1 MRILLTGAT
10 GFIGSRILAALQLR
24 GHEVWCA
31 GRHPPPHSIGW
42 MAIDFRRAVQPAQWR
57 PLLAGVDVVINAVG
71 IFRETGDQR
80 FGTLHD
86 EAPRALFSACVEAG
100 VQRVVQLSALGVEQ
114 RITAYQRS
122 KHAADAFLRAL
133 PIDGVVVQPSLV
145 FGAEGD
151 SAARLLTL
159 AAMPLLLLP
168 DGGRQRVQPVHVDDV
183 VEAICRLVE
192 APPAAA
198 AGGRSVPLV
207 GPEAITLH
215 DYLQQLR
222 FAVGLPPAAA
232 LPLPAPL
239 VDLAARLGARR
250 GGLLDPEALAML
262 RHGSTGPSTAI
273 TLLLGYA
280 PREAADFLLGEPL
293 AALRSQ
299 ARMGWLLPLLRI
311 TLGLVWI
318 VSGLLSLGLF
328 PREAGH
334 ELLGRFGIAPTFRP
348 LLLDAVAMVQLL
360 LGLLTLWPPLRA
372 RWRCRL
378 WAAQAG
384 LVGLAGLFVA
394 LVASQRPEFGWHAFG
409 PLLKNLP
416 MLGLLLLLYLQDRDL
431 ASPPWPLGGIS
442 DADHAGPV
450 TDWRRADELFSEP
463 PPAGARVARPLP
475 ESP

>member
-42 MAIDFRRAVQPAQWR
+42 MAIDYRRALQPAQWR
-57 PLLAGVDVVINAVG
+57 PLLEGVDVVINAVG
-71 IFRETGDQR
+71 IFRESGDQR

-86 EAPRALFSACVEAG
+86 EAPRALFGACVEAG

-122 KHAADAFLRAL
+122 KHAADAFLRTL

-145 FGAEGD
+145 FGAEGE
-151 SAARLLTL
+151 SATRLLAL

-192 APPAAA
+192 APLATA

-250 GGLLDPEALAML
+250 GGLLDPEALTLL
-262 RHGSTGPSTAI
+262 RHGSTAASTAI
-273 TLLLGYA
+273 TLLLGHA

-299 ARMGWLLPLLRI
+299 ARLGWLLPLLRI

-318 VSGLLSLGLF
+318 TSGLLSLGLF
-328 PREAGH
+328 PREASY
-334 ELLGRFGIAPTFRP
+334 ELLGRFGVAPTFRP
-348 LLLDAVAMVQLL
+348 LLLDAVTVGQLL
-360 LGLLTLWPPLRA
+360 LGALTLWPPLRA

-384 LVGLAGLFVA
+384 LLGLSMV
-394 LVASQRPEFGWHAFG
+394 LVASQLPEFWLHPFG

-416 MLGLLLLLYLQDRDL
+416 MLALLLLLYLQDRDL

-442 DADHAGPV
+442 DADRAGPV
-450 TDWRRADELFSEP
+450 TDWRRADELFSESP
-463 PPAGARVARPLP
+463 KGAPVARPAA
-475 ESP
+475 

>member
-10 GFIGSRILAALQLR
+10 GFIGSRILAAQL
-24 GHEVWCA
+24 
-31 GRHPPPHSIGW
+31 
-42 MAIDFRRAVQPAQWR
+42 QPAQWR
-57 PLLAGVDVVINAVG
+57 PLLVGVDVVVNAVG
-71 IFRETGDQR
+71 IFRESADQR
-80 FGTLHD
+80 FAQLHD

-100 VQRVVQLSALGVEQ
+100 VQRVVQLSALGVEH
-114 RITAYQRS
+114 RVTKYQRS

-145 FGAEGD
+145 FGADGE

-159 AAMPLLLLP
+159 AAMPLLPLP
-168 DGGRQRVQPVHVDDV
+168 DGGHQRVQPVHVDDV

-192 APPAAA
+192 APPTTAP

-222 FAVGLPPAAA
+222 FAIGLPRAPA

-239 VDLAARLGARR
+239 VDLAARLGERR
-250 GGLLDPEALAML
+250 GGLLDPDAVTML
-262 RHGSTGPSTAI
+262 RQGSTGPSTAI
-273 TLLLGYA
+273 TLLLGHA

-299 ARMGWLLPLLRI
+299 ARLGWLLPLLRI

-318 VSGLLSLGLF
+318 VTGLLSLGIF
-328 PREAGH
+328 PREASY
-334 ELLGRFGIAPTFRP
+334 ELLGRAGIAPSFQP
-348 LLLDAVAMVQLL
+348 LMLDGAAMLDLL
-360 LGLLTLWPPLRA
+360 LGVLTLWPPLRA

-384 LVGLAGLFVA
+384 LM
-394 LVASQRPEFGWHAFG
+394 LVYMGIIAAQLPEFWLHPFG

-416 MLGLLLLLYLQDRDL
+416 MLAVLLLLYVQDRDL
-431 ASPPWPLGGIS
+431 ASPPWPLGGMS
-442 DADHAGPV
+442 DADRAGPA
-450 TDWRRADELFSEP
+450 TDWRDAGELFGNGREGRDTRDERDLRT
-463 PPAGARVARPLP
+463 AYELPLRR
-475 ESP
+475 

>member
-42 MAIDFRRAVQPAQWR
+42 MAIDYRRALQPAQWR
-57 PLLAGVDVVINAVG
+57 PLLEGVDVVINAVG
-71 IFRETGDQR
+71 IFRESGDQR

-86 EAPRALFSACVEAG
+86 EAPRALFGACVEAG

-122 KHAADAFLRAL
+122 KHAADAFLRTL

-145 FGAEGD
+145 FGAEGE
-151 SAARLLTL
+151 SATRLLAL

-192 APPAAA
+192 APLATA

-215 DYLQQLR
+215 VYLQQLR

-262 RHGSTGPSTAI
+262 RHGSTAASTAI
-273 TLLLGYA
+273 TLLLGHA

-299 ARMGWLLPLLRI
+299 ARLGWLLPLLRI

-318 VSGLLSLGLF
+318 ISGLLSLGLF
-328 PREAGH
+328 PREASY
-334 ELLGRFGIAPTFRP
+334 ELLGRFGVAPTFRP
-348 LLLDAVAMVQLL
+348 LLLDAVTVGQLL
-360 LGLLTLWPPLRA
+360 LGALTLWPPLRA

-384 LVGLAGLFVA
+384 LLGLSMV
-394 LVASQRPEFGWHAFG
+394 LVASQLPEFWLHPFG

-416 MLGLLLLLYLQDRDL
+416 MLALLLLLYLQDRDL

-442 DADHAGPV
+442 DADRAGPV
-450 TDWRRADELFSEP
+450 TDWRRADELFSESP
-463 PPAGARVARPLP
+463 KGAPVARPAA
-475 ESP
+475 

>member
-42 MAIDFRRAVQPAQWR
+42 MAIDYRRALQPAQWR
-57 PLLAGVDVVINAVG
+57 PLLEGVDVVINAVG
-71 IFRETGDQR
+71 IFRESGDQR

-86 EAPRALFSACVEAG
+86 EAPRALFGACVEAG

-122 KHAADAFLRAL
+122 KHAADAFLRTL

-145 FGAEGD
+145 FGAEGE
-151 SAARLLTL
+151 SATRLLAL

-192 APPAAA
+192 APLATA

-250 GGLLDPEALAML
+250 GGLLDPEALTLL
-262 RHGSTGPSTAI
+262 RHGSTAASTAI
-273 TLLLGYA
+273 TLLLGHA

-299 ARMGWLLPLLRI
+299 ARLGWLLPLLRI

-318 VSGLLSLGLF
+318 ISGLLSLGLF
-328 PREAGH
+328 PREASY
-334 ELLGRFGIAPTFRP
+334 ELLGRFGVAPTFRP
-348 LLLDAVAMVQLL
+348 LLLDAVTVGQLL
-360 LGLLTLWPPLRA
+360 LGALTLWPPLRA

-384 LVGLAGLFVA
+384 LLGLSMV
-394 LVASQRPEFGWHAFG
+394 LVASQLPEFWLHPFG

-416 MLGLLLLLYLQDRDL
+416 MLALLLLLYLQDRDL

-442 DADHAGPV
+442 DADRAGPV
-450 TDWRRADELFSEP
+450 TDWRRADELFSESP
-463 PPAGARVARPLP
+463 KGAPVARPAA
-475 ESP
+475 

>member
-42 MAIDFRRAVQPAQWR
+42 MAIDYRRALQPAQWR
-57 PLLAGVDVVINAVG
+57 PLLEGVDVVINAVG
-71 IFRETGDQR
+71 IFRESGDQR

-86 EAPRALFSACVEAG
+86 EAPRALFGACVEAG

-122 KHAADAFLRAL
+122 KHAADAFLRTL

-145 FGAEGD
+145 FGAEGE
-151 SAARLLTL
+151 SATRLLAL

-192 APPAAA
+192 APLATA

-250 GGLLDPEALAML
+250 GGLLDPEALTML
-262 RHGSTGPSTAI
+262 RHGSTGASTAI
-273 TLLLGYA
+273 TLLLGHA

-299 ARMGWLLPLLRI
+299 ARLGWLLPLLRI

-318 VSGLLSLGLF
+318 ISGLLSLGLF
-328 PREAGH
+328 PREASY
-334 ELLGRFGIAPTFRP
+334 ELLGRFGVAPTFRP
-348 LLLDAVAMVQLL
+348 LLLDAVTVGQLL
-360 LGLLTLWPPLRA
+360 LGALTLWPPLRA

-384 LVGLAGLFVA
+384 LLGLSMV
-394 LVASQRPEFGWHAFG
+394 LVASQLPEFWLHPFG

-416 MLGLLLLLYLQDRDL
+416 MLALLLLLYLQDRDL

-442 DADHAGPV
+442 DADRAGPV

-463 PPAGARVARPLP
+463 PKGTPVARPAA
-475 ESP
+475 